1 MSTERTFKSGRY
13 RVVGVLGEGAQAET
27 LEAVDTENGRHVA
40 LKRFLVRGAKS
51 WKDVELAEREARVLS
66 RLSHPKLPRYLDA
79 FEEDGA
85 LILVMEKVSGESLAA
100 LRKRGGTLDRNEVLR
115 LLDELGQIFEY
126 LHERAPAIIHRDV
139 KPGNVIRRPDGSF
152 ALVDFG
158 SVRDSLKPEGGSTV
172 VGTFG
177 YMAPEQFQGRALPQS
192 DVYSLAAT
200 ALAVLTGRDPEAL
213 PHRGLAID
221 VQAVLGHDRPL
232 ADLLSRLLDPDP
244 DRRPQRIRPL
254 VAALPRQRHREPNPA
269 SPRSS
274 ERAVDHHGPRL
285 PGGVILL
292 IVLLGLAVAR
302 FSTAALFRVFLPVL
316 LTVLSLFFG
325 GGLRRTAKQMRDV
338 GERGDEGLRKA
349 RDAVMG
355 ATSRHD
361 RRHRRRKRVIETEA
375 EALDEEVRRGWQAKG
390 ESIADEVRREWQAER
405 KSISEE
411 IRRELQE
418 EWDRELD
425 DERRGKRRR

>member
-1 MSTERTFKSGRY
+1 VSTERTFKAGRY
-13 RVVGVLGEGAQAET
+13 RVTGMLGEGAQAET
-27 LEAVDTENGRHVA
+27 LEALDAASGQHVA

-51 WKDVELAEREARVLS
+51 WKDVELAEREARVLAQ
-66 RLSHPKLPRYLDA
+66 LSHPKLPRYLDA

-85 LILVMEKVSGESLAA
+85 LILVMEKVEGESLAA
-100 LRKRGGTLDRNEVLR
+100 LRKRGATLDRNEVLR

-126 LHERAPAIIHRDV
+126 LHDRAPAIIHRDV
-139 KPGNVIRRPDGSF
+139 KPGNVIRKPDGSF

-213 PHRGLAID
+213 PHKGLAID

-254 VAALPRQRHREPNPA
+254 VAALPRERHREPPA
-269 SPRSS
+269 APRTVP
-274 ERAVDHHGPRL
+274 ERADHHGPRL

-325 GGLRRTAKQMRDV
+325 GALRRTAKQMRDV

-349 RDAVMG
+349 REAVIG

-361 RRHRRRKRVIETEA
+361 RRRRRRQRVIETEGNA
-375 EALDEEVRRGWQAKG
+375 IDDDVRREWKAKG
-390 ESIADEVRREWQAER
+390 KSIVEEVRREWEAER
-405 KSISEE
+405 ESLSEE
-411 IRRELQE
+411 LRREWRE
-418 EWDRELD
+418 EWDREMN
-425 DERRGKRRR
+425 DEQRGKRRR